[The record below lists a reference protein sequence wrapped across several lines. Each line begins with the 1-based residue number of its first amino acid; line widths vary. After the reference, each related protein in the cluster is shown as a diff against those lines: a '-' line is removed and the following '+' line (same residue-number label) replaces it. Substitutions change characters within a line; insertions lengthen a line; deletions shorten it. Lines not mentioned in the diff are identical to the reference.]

1 MGDKMTATDLL
12 SGSPNALQDAAKN
25 HLWMYFT
32 RHGNFA
38 TQDVPMIVRGEGCYV
53 YTDKGKRIIDGLA
66 GLFTVQIGHGR
77 KELGEAAKEQSD
89 KLAFFPLWSYAH
101 PMAAALAERLAK
113 LAPGDLNKVF
123 FTSGGG
129 EAVETAWKLIKN
141 YYKLIGKPA
150 KHKIISRA
158 LSYHG
163 TTQGALSITGIPFA
177 KIPFEPLVPG
187 GHKVPNTN
195 FYRAPQHVNHDE
207 KEFGIWAADQIEQ
220 AILLEGADS
229 VAAVFLEPVQNS
241 GGCFPPPPG
250 YLDRVREIC
259 TRLDVL
265 FVADETITAFG
276 RIGETFAINR
286 YGVQPD
292 IIICAKGLTSGYA
305 PMGAMIA
312 SDRLFEPFSTGT
324 SMFAHG
330 STFGGH
336 PVAAAVAMKN
346 LDIMQDE
353 KINEHV
359 REKEGVFRKTL
370 EKLYDIPI
378 VGNIRGEGFFYGIE
392 LVKDKETRE
401 SFTPQESEK
410 ILRGF
415 ISQALFENGIYCRT
429 DDRGDPVVQLAPAL
443 IANET
448 QFNEIEAIL
457 RTVLTKANSM
467 I

>member
-1 MGDKMTATDLL
+1 M
-12 SGSPNALQDAAKN
+12 
-25 HLWMYFT
+25 
-32 RHGNFA
+32 
-38 TQDVPMIVRGEGCYV
+38 
-53 YTDKGKRIIDGLA
+53 
-66 GLFTVQIGHGR
+66 
-77 KELGEAAKEQSD
+77 
-89 KLAFFPLWSYAH
+89 
-101 PMAAALAERLAK
+101 
-113 LAPGDLNKVF
+113 
-123 FTSGGG
+123 
-129 EAVETAWKLIKN
+129 
-141 YYKLIGKPA
+141 IGKPT

-163 TTQGALSITGIPFA
+163 TSQGALSITGIPFA

-259 TRLDVL
+259 NRHDVL

-276 RIGETFAINR
+276 RIGETFAMKR

-324 SMFAHG
+324 NMFAHG

-336 PVAAAVAMKN
+336 PVAAAVAMRN
-346 LDIMQDE
+346 LDIMQSE

-359 REKEGVFRKTL
+359 REKEGIFRKTL

-378 VGNIRGEGFFYGIE
+378 IGNIRGEGFFYGIE

-401 SFTPQESEK
+401 SFSAQESER

-448 QFNEIEAIL
+448 QFNEIESIL
-457 RTVLTKANSM
+457 RNVLTKANSM
-467 I
+467 V

>member
-1 MGDKMTATDLL
+1 
-12 SGSPNALQDAAKN
+12 
-25 HLWMYFT
+25 
-32 RHGNFA
+32 
-38 TQDVPMIVRGEGCYV
+38 
-53 YTDKGKRIIDGLA
+53 
-66 GLFTVQIGHGR
+66 
-77 KELGEAAKEQSD
+77 
-89 KLAFFPLWSYAH
+89 
-101 PMAAALAERLAK
+101 MAAALAERLAK

-141 YYKLIGKPA
+141 YYKMIGKPT

-163 TTQGALSITGIPFA
+163 TSQGALSITGIPFA

-259 TRLDVL
+259 NRHDVL

-276 RIGETFAINR
+276 RIGETFAVNR

-324 SMFAHG
+324 NMFAHG

-336 PVAAAVAMKN
+336 PVAAAVAMRN
-346 LDIMQDE
+346 LDIMQNE

-359 REKEGVFRKTL
+359 REKEGIFRKTL
-370 EKLYDIPI
+370 EKLYDIPM

-401 SFTPQESEK
+401 SFSAQESER

-448 QFNEIEAIL
+448 QFDEIENIL
-457 RTVLTKANSM
+457 RNVLLKAQKLVD
-467 I
+467 